1 MQLSRILTY
10 LILCVTLLMAVL
22 LSVNSYAAATTS
34 STSLQA
40 ATSQSIYQCTD
51 EDTKDVLIGGWYLL
65 EPYQFSHITPSGNKV
80 TGMDIDI
87 AKAISDAVG
96 VTIKLEEVSW
106 KQHWRDLEKGT
117 RDIAFGATY
126 SKERAKFVNFS
137 VPYRFEENSLFVKRN
152 SKKHLEFDDIPE
164 FLAQIRLVNYR
175 IGVTSGFVYAD
186 QRINDFIEDNI
197 NSDIVFKSSN
207 DSENLISLLKG
218 DIDGFLADRIVGASL
233 VISNKVEHKVMEQH
247 LGIKTPIHFM
257 FSKNTVP
264 VEIVD
269 KFNDSIKTFVMSA
282 DYKETVKKL
291 ETINA
296 EWFFIVGVLGT
307 ISFAISGVAI
317 AARENSTLFGTFIFA
332 MLPSVGGGILR
343 DIMINRGE
351 VVGVFLTPFY
361 MYCIIAVVV
370 IGFWMVR
377 LFNLYGKPDKDDE
390 AMYRFWDN
398 VLVFSDSLG
407 QAAFIVT
414 GVVAMVIAKISPL
427 WLWGPFFAFMTANG
441 GGIVRDLMRKDR
453 IISCM
458 SGEISAEI
466 SLIWGFL
473 FGAFLEYSAHNPT
486 PDKIKIAVVVVVA
499 GAFVTRMVTHIL
511 KCQIYILGQRIVKV
525 ACNRSDRLALIS
537 TVFCISYKKSP

>member
-1 MQLSRILTY
+1 MQLSRIFTY
-10 LILCVTLLMAVL
+10 LILGVTLFLAML
-22 LSVNSYAAATTS
+22 LCSSSYAASTSNDS
-34 STSLQA
+34 STSSLQS
-40 ATSQSIYQCTD
+40 TLFQSTYQCEE

-65 EPYQFSHITPSGNKV
+65 EPYQFSNITPSGNKV

-87 AKAISDAVG
+87 AKAISGAVG

-106 KQHWRDLEKGT
+106 KQHQLDLAKGT

-126 SKERAKFVNFS
+126 TAERAKFANFS
-137 VPYRFEENSLFVKRN
+137 VPYRFEENSLFVKKK
-152 SKKHLEFDDIPE
+152 SKKPLEFDDIPE
-164 FLAQIRLVNYR
+164 FLAQIRLINYR
-175 IGVTSGFVYAD
+175 IGVTSGFIYAD
-186 QRINDFIEDNI
+186 QRINDFIDDNI
-197 NSDIVFKSSN
+197 NSDIVFKAPN
-207 DSENLISLLKG
+207 DAENLIALLKG

-233 VISNKVEHKVMEQH
+233 IISNKVEHKVIEQH

-264 VEIVD
+264 MEIVD
-269 KFNDSIKTFVMSA
+269 KFNDSIKTFVMSS
-282 DYKETVKKL
+282 DYKETVKKYIYPVLLL

-351 VVGVFLTPFY
+351 VVGIFLTPFY

-377 LFNLYGKPDKDDE
+377 LFNFYGKPDKDDE
-390 AMYRFWDN
+390 AMYKFWDN

-414 GVVAMVIAKISPL
+414 GVVVVVIEKISPL

-453 IISCM
+453 VISCM

-473 FGAFLEYSAHNPT
+473 FGVFLEYSAHNPT

-499 GAFVTRMVTHIL
+499 GAFLTRMVTHYL
-511 KCQIYILGQRIVKV
+511 KVSNIHFRPKNNQGG
-525 ACNRSDRLALIS
+525 
-537 TVFCISYKKSP
+537 